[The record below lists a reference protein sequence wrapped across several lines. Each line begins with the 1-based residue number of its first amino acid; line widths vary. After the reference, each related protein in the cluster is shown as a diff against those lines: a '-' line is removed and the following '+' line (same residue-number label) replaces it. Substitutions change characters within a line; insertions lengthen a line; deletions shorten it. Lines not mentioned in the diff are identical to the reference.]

1 MKTPTLLLAGVVA
14 AVTINMAIAPQA
26 LAEPLTPPAPGEE
39 QYLQQLRKVFAASHD
54 PTSFRSDGELLSLG
68 RFACN
73 RRDAGFVGQEATLL
87 TPAITQLAFIYLC
100 P

>member
-1 MKTPTLLLAGVVA
+1 MRTPTSVLAGVVA
-14 AVTINMAIAPQA
+14 AVTINMVTAPHA
-26 LAEPLTPPAPGEE
+26 LAEPLTPPSPGEE

-68 RFACN
+68 RFACD